1 MQVAVC
7 GPRDCTPAEAGA
19 ARTVGELLAARGA
32 VVICGGGSG
41 VMAAVA
47 AGARSGGGLVI
58 GVLPGGA
65 QPEPVLGGGEH
76 PQRIPGADREGASP
90 DLSAVVVTGMGEARN
105 AIIVQSADAVIAI
118 GGSWGTL
125 SEVALAMRRGV
136 PVVSLGGWQVRD
148 RYGQPV
154 PGMVTAADPADAV
167 RLALA

>member
-7 GPRDCTPAEAGA
+7 GPRDCAPAEAGA

-58 GVLPGGA
+58 GVLPG
-65 QPEPVLGGGEH
+65 P
-76 PQRIPGADREGASP
+76 DRAGASP
-90 DLSAVVVTGMGEARN
+90 DLSAVVVTDMGEARN